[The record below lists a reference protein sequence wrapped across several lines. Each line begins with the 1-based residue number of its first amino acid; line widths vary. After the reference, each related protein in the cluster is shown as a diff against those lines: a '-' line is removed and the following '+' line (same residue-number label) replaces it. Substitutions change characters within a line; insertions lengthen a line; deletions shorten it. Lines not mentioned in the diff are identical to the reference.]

1 MLIRS
6 VEPNTSFNS
15 TIHKIS
21 YKTDLMSNNT
31 SLYSIYDQKQE
42 VCGIEIVFG
51 NGKIN
56 EQENGAA
63 YFSTTLLK
71 SGIKGYNANQ
81 INNFFE
87 LRGAF
92 VQLQSNLD
100 FNTLSLYCLTDKLK
114 EVFPFFL
121 RLFDQPSFPKDKLES
136 LKRKKEQ
143 ELIINQQKSDFWA
156 SKLFKETLFN
166 DHPYGNVLNQQDIK
180 SITPEILNSHWHN
193 NSLKAIKFITAAGN
207 FDKHLLILE
216 IESNLK
222 TQTVEL
228 EKNTTNSIFAHTAQS
243 VTKTLNGNKQSSI
256 KVGGLTINQSNI
268 SYPSLSLGNTLL
280 GGYFGSR
287 LMQSIREEKGLT
299 YGISSSIQ
307 HLQKVSFIQISA
319 DVKMGFAKNVVELI
333 ELELEK
339 LISREISENELNK
352 VKKYLLGEYK
362 SNNETIFDKINK
374 VKLLKLKSLSDSYFT
389 NYFKSIIRAT
399 SSDVQKALN
408 EYYNI
413 ISFTTIKIE

>member
-1 MLIRS
+1 
-6 VEPNTSFNS
+6 
-15 TIHKIS
+15 
-21 YKTDLMSNNT
+21 
-31 SLYSIYDQKQE
+31 
-42 VCGIEIVFG
+42 
-51 NGKIN
+51 
-56 EQENGAA
+56 
-63 YFSTTLLK
+63 
-71 SGIKGYNANQ
+71 
-81 INNFFE
+81 FE

-121 RLFDQPSFPKDKLES
+121 HLFDQPSFPKDKLES

-143 ELIINQQKSDFWA
+143 ELTINQQKSNFWV
-156 SKLFKETLFN
+156 SKLFKEALFN
-166 DHPYGNVLNQQDIK
+166 NHPYGNILNQHDIK

-207 FDKHLLILE
+207 FDKHLLISE

-222 TQTVEL
+222 TQTIEL
-228 EKNTTNSIFAHTAQS
+228 EKNTNNLIFTHTAQS
-243 VTKTLNGNKQSSI
+243 ITKTLDGNKQSSI
-256 KVGGLTINQSNI
+256 TVGGLTINQSNI
-268 SYPSLSLGNTLL
+268 SYPSLSLGNTLF

-374 VKLLKLKSLSDSYFT
+374 VKLLKLKGLNDSYFE
-389 NYFKSIIRAT
+389 NYFNSIIRAT
-399 SSDVQKALN
+399 SSDVQKVLN
-408 EYYNI
+408 KYYNM
-413 ISFTTIKIE
+413 ISFTSIRIE

>member
-1 MLIRS
+1 MLNRL
-6 VEPNTSFNS
+6 VEPNTSFDS

-21 YKTDLMSNNT
+21 YETNLMSNNIP
-31 SLYSIYDQKQE
+31 LYSIQDKKQA
-42 VCGIEIVFG
+42 VCGVEIVFG
-51 NGKIN
+51 KGKEN
-56 EQENGAA
+56 EQINGAA

-71 SGIKGYNANQ
+71 SGIKGYDANQ

-92 VQLQSNLD
+92 VQLQSSLD

-121 RLFDQPSFPKDKLES
+121 RLFDQPSFPKSKLES

-143 ELIINQQKSDFWA
+143 ELTINQQKSNFWA
-156 SKLFKETLFN
+156 SKLFKEALFN
-166 DHPYGNVLNQQDIK
+166 NHPYGNILNKQDIK

-193 NSLKAIKFITAAGN
+193 NSLKAVKLITAAGN
-207 FDKHLLILE
+207 FDKHLLISE

-222 TQTVEL
+222 TQTIEL
-228 EKNTTNSIFAHTAQS
+228 EKNTDNLTFTHTAQS
-243 VTKTLNGNKQSSI
+243 VTKTLDGNKQSSI
-256 KVGGLTINQSNI
+256 TVGGLTINQSNI
-268 SYPSLSLGNTLL
+268 NYPSLSLGNTLF

-307 HLQKVSFIQISA
+307 HLQKASFIQISA

-362 SNNETIFDKINK
+362 SNSETIFDKINE
-374 VKLLKLKSLSDSYFT
+374 VKLLKLKGLNDSYFD

-408 EYYNI
+408 KYYNM
-413 ISFTTIKIE
+413 ISFTTIRVE